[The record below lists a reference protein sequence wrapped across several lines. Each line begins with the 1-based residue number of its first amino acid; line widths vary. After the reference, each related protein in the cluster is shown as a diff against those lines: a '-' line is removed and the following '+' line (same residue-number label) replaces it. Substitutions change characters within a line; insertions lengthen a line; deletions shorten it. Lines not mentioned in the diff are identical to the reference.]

1 MGDSLG
7 AWLLAGFC
15 CNPGVCD
22 IGQSNS
28 TLLICILPKCRIG
41 LRNCDCSEGITERG
55 IVPGNLWFRQLLVG
69 VGNGVGFLP
78 QGTVCLRSLLF
89 FHGFCLACPHWQ

>member
-1 MGDSLG
+1 MADSSG

-15 CNPGVCD
+15 WNPGVCD

-28 TLLICILPKCRIG
+28 TLLIRILPKCRVG

-69 VGNGVGFLP
+69 VGMGWGSYPRAQFV
-78 QGTVCLRSLLF
+78 
-89 FHGFCLACPHWQ
+89 